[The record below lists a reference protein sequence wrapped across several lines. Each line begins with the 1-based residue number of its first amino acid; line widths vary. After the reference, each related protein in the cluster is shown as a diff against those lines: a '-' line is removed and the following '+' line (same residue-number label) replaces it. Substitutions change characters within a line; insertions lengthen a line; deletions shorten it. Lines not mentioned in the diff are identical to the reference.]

1 MTPTSPT
8 SSPSLSSSRPRPT
21 SHSPTSRRRMAISTT
36 LIIALLNCWWIQTTT
51 TTTTT
56 DAFSTTPRSRHSRSS
71 TFTAPPPAITSYS
84 SSSSTTTTMMAE
96 YKPPVQRSVRK
107 LQHTSRFTSQPS
119 AQSTTATNHRGGDS
133 SSTKGSTDS
142 PSSSRRGKTSAS
154 ATATATVGTTTTT
167 STTQQPRSSFTDRM
181 RGLMGKQQRQGRR
194 RSSSSSSSSSM
205 PVNMAVVDNLS
216 DFKDVLV
223 SAREKNQLVCVGFF
237 ATWCKACQATLPQF
251 ARSCSEFPN
260 VQFVHIPVSHNNI
273 QLHQGLGVASLPS
286 AHIYH
291 PVAGLV
297 EDELKLASPRN
308 RPSRS
313 SPNGPS
319 SFAAASVANA
329 RGTGSRS
336 TKNAAVAAAGS
347 SSSSPTLRNR
357 GVANLK
363 NVLQTYVQG
372 SCELDTSH

>member
-1 MTPTSPT
+1 MTASAPTLSP
-8 SSPSLSSSRPRPT
+8 SLSLSSSRPRPI
-21 SHSPTSRRRMAISTT
+21 SHSPRSRRRMAISTT

-56 DAFSTTPRSRHSRSS
+56 TDAFSTTPRSRHSRSS
-71 TFTAPPPAITSYS
+71 TFAAAPPAITS
-84 SSSSTTTTMMAE
+84 TTRMAE

-133 SSTKGSTDS
+133 SSTKGSTNS

-154 ATATATVGTTTTT
+154 ATATATATVGTTTTT
-167 STTQQPRSSFTDRM
+167 STTTQQPRSSFTDRM
-181 RGLMGKQQRQGRR
+181 RGLMGKQQRQERR
-194 RSSSSSSSSSM
+194 RSSSSSSSASSM
-205 PVNMAVVDNLS
+205 PANMAVVDNLA

-223 SAREKNQLVCVGFF
+223 TAREKNQLVCVGFF

-260 VQFVHIPVSHNNI
+260 VQFVHIPVSHKNI